1 MKHFLLIAFSLL
13 FLSFQVQAAPTEG
26 STLKVEGSC
35 YGTLKDG
42 STVNLTYY
50 SNFDGI
56 KDVSQSA
63 VTFTGALE
71 GLFTGT
77 REFKQGKD
85 IYTFSGTKL
94 IFLDSTG
101 NTSGTLQYSKEEV
114 QQSVEIQCEIR
125 DYHYAEVF

>member
-1 MKHFLLIAFSLL
+1 MKQFLLIAFSLL
-13 FLSFQVQAAPTEG
+13 LLNFQVQAAPAEG
-26 STLKVEGSC
+26 STLKIEGSC
-35 YGTLKDG
+35 SGILKDG
-42 STVNLTYY
+42 STVSLTYY

-77 REFKQGKD
+77 RKFIQGKD
-85 IYTFSGTKL
+85 IYTFPGTKL

-101 NTSGTLQYSKEEV
+101 NTSGILQYSQEEIR
-114 QQSVEIQCEIR
+114 QSVEIQCEIR
-125 DYHYAEVF
+125 DYEYAEVY

>member
-13 FLSFQVQAAPTEG
+13 LLNFKVQAAPTEG
-26 STLKVEGSC
+26 STLKIEGTCS
-35 YGTLKDG
+35 GTLKDG

-77 REFKQGKD
+77 RQFKQGKD
-85 IYTFSGTKL
+85 IYTFPGAKL

-101 NTSGTLQYSKEEV
+101 NTSGTLQYSQEEI
-114 QQSVEIQCEIR
+114 QQSVDIQCEIR
-125 DYHYAEVF
+125 DYEYAEAY